1 MILNPDFKEFIKSLN
16 GNNVQY
22 LIVGG
27 YAVAFHG
34 HPRYTKDLDIWI
46 KGDPVN
52 AGRLLNALD
61 DFGFGSLDL
70 KKEDFLDPDQVVQLG
85 VPPNRIDL
93 LNDLKG
99 IDFDN
104 CYHRRIEVKL
114 ENCTAKFIHRSDLIT
129 NKKASGRHQDL
140 ADIENL
146 GGPDKEL

>member
-1 MILNPDFKEFIKSLN
+1 MILNPDFKEFIQSLN
-16 GNNVQY
+16 DNNVQY
-22 LIVGG
+22 LIVEG

-52 AGRLLNALD
+52 AGRLLKALD

-70 KKEDFLDPDQVVQLG
+70 KKEDFLDSDQVVQLG

-99 IDFDN
+99 IDFDD
-104 CYHRRIEVKL
+104 CYYRRIEVEL

-129 NKKASGRHQDL
+129 NKKATGRYQDL

-146 GGPDKEL
+146 GGPDN